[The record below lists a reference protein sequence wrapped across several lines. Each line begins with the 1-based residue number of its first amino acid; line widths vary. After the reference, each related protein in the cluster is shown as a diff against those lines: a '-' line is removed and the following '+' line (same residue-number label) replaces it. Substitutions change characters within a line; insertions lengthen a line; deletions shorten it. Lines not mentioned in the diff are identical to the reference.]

1 MTEKKSQ
8 PNYRVPAL
16 EKGLEVL
23 EVLAAA
29 SQPLSL
35 SQISDVTEKTT
46 SELFRTLNCLVEN
59 DYVAR
64 DEVSGKYR
72 LTLKLFELVHQHE
85 PLEHLLQAATIP
97 MQELARELQ
106 ESCHL
111 SVIERNRLL
120 VLAEANSPSK
130 IRISVT
136 VGSTFPL
143 VSTVSGRLLLSV
155 KDDAEIERIL
165 QATPEFAELT
175 ADEHELFWTRL
186 NETRQTGISSATS
199 ETFVG
204 LQDTSVLIGSPALGM
219 TAALAVTQLTA
230 SKKQG
235 DSKRIKEALIACA
248 NTINQRAGLTAK

>member
-64 DEVSGKYR
+64 AEVSGKYL
-72 LTLKLFELVHQHE
+72 LTLKLFELAHGHE
-85 PLEHLLQAATIP
+85 PLGHLLQAAMIP
-97 MQELARELQ
+97 MQDLARELQ

-120 VLAEANSPSK
+120 VLAEATSPSK
-130 IRISVT
+130 VKISVS
-136 VGSTFPL
+136 VGATFPL

-155 KDDAEIERIL
+155 MTDEAIERNL
-165 QATPEFAELT
+165 EETSDFAELT
-175 ADEHELFWTRL
+175 ADEHELFWQRI
-186 NETRQTGISSATS
+186 NETREIGISSATS

-204 LQDTSVLIGSPALGM
+204 LQDTAVLIGSPSLGM

-230 SKKQG
+230 SKNRGTQNG
-235 DSKRIKEALIACA
+235 LKRH
-248 NTINQRAGLTAK
+248 